1 MGASVIDVIP
11 SDQYCARAAL
21 TTPKGK
27 FTARVEANTSLDQ
40 GATGWVA
47 ALTPLAMK
55 MRSPIH
61 TNAVVDEEFSTNLV
75 EVQRIL
81 ASWYHDLH
89 PVPVE
94 APTRRLEG
102 PAGRGIGSFFSGG
115 VDSFYSALAP
125 EVTHLVF
132 VHGFDIRVDD
142 NELAEK
148 AVASAR
154 RAARELGK
162 ELIEVRTNIR
172 EFSDR
177 SSHWGYRYHGA
188 AMAHI
193 GHLLAEHLETV
204 YFPSSY
210 DEDTLMPWGSHPHLD
225 HLWSSSGVRFVH
237 HGLSTR
243 RVQKIMRLVDC
254 APAMEHLR
262 VCWLHPN
269 SVYNCGKCEKC
280 IRTVISLQVA
290 GGAGRCRTLPAA
302 VPVEEIAKLPIT
314 NHGSLVFAEQNLE
327 ALRRSGRNDPEL
339 EEALEQCIHRGHRRE
354 ARRERLSNLVAPL
367 TRR

>member
-11 SDQYCARAAL
+11 SDQYRARAVLA
-21 TTPKGK
+21 TPKGK
-27 FTARVEANTSLDQ
+27 FTALVEANTSLDQ
-40 GATGWVA
+40 GGTGWVA

-61 TNAVVDEEFSTNLV
+61 ADAVVDEEFSTNLI
-75 EVQRIL
+75 EVQGLL
-81 ASWYHDLH
+81 ASWYHDLR

-94 APTRRLEG
+94 ASKRRVDA

-132 VHGFDIRVDD
+132 VHGFDIRIDD
-142 NELAEK
+142 NELADK
-148 AVASAR
+148 ALSSAR
-154 RAARELGK
+154 AAARTLGK
-162 ELIEVRTNIR
+162 QLIEVRTNIR
-172 EFSDR
+172 GFSDR

-204 YFPSSY
+204 YIPSSY
-210 DEDTLMPWGSHPHLD
+210 DEDTLMPWGSHPQLD
-225 HLWSSSGVRFVH
+225 HLWSSSAVRFVH
-237 HGLSTR
+237 HGLSALRT
-243 RVQKIMRLVDC
+243 QKIMRLVDC
-254 APAMEHLR
+254 DAAMDHLR
-262 VCWLHPN
+262 VCWRHPN
-269 SVYNCGKCEKC
+269 SVYNCGQCEKC

-302 VPVEEIAKLPIT
+302 VPVEKIAKLPMT
-314 NHGSLVFAEQNLE
+314 NHGNIVFAEQNLE
-327 ALRRSGRNDPEL
+327 ALRESGRNDPEL
-339 EEALEQCIHRGHRRE
+339 EEALEQCIQRGHRRE
-354 ARRERLSNLVAPL
+354 ARRERLHDLVAPL

>member
-11 SDQYCARAAL
+11 SDQYCARATL

-27 FTARVEANTSLDQ
+27 FIARVDANTSLDQ

-61 TNAVVDEEFSTNLV
+61 TNAGVDEEFSTNLI

-89 PVPVE
+89 PVPVV
-94 APTRRLEG
+94 APTL
-102 PAGRGIGSFFSGG
+102 
-115 VDSFYSALAP
+115 
-125 EVTHLVF
+125 
-132 VHGFDIRVDD
+132 RV
-142 NELAEK
+142 E
-148 AVASAR
+148 
-154 RAARELGK
+154 AARELGK

-172 EFSDR
+172 GFSDR

-193 GHLLAEHLETV
+193 GHLLAEHLETL
-204 YFPSSY
+204 YIPSTY

-225 HLWSSSGVRFVH
+225 HLWSSSCVRFVH
-237 HGLSTR
+237 HESSAR

-262 VCWLHPN
+262 VCWRHPN

-302 VPVEEIAKLPIT
+302 VPVEKIAKLPMT
-314 NHGSLVFAEQNLE
+314 NHGNIVFAEQNLE
-327 ALRRSGRNDPEL
+327 ALRESGRNDPEL
-339 EEALEQCIHRGHRRE
+339 EKALEQCIHRGHRRE
-354 ARRERLSNLVAPL
+354 ARRQRFSDLVAPL

>member
-1 MGASVIDVIP
+1 MGASAIDVLP
-11 SDQYCARAAL
+11 SDPNCAHAAL

-27 FTARVEANTSLDQ
+27 FTARVEANTTLDH
-40 GATGWVA
+40 GGTGWVA

-55 MRSPIH
+55 MRSRIH
-61 TNAVVDEEFSTNLV
+61 TDAVVDEAFLTNTL
-75 EVQRIL
+75 EAQRIL

-89 PVPVE
+89 PVRVE
-94 APTRRLEG
+94 APIRRLEA

-142 NELAEK
+142 HELAAK
-148 AVASAR
+148 ALSSAR
-154 RAARELGK
+154 LAANALGK

-172 EFSDR
+172 QFSDR
-177 SSHWGYRYHGA
+177 SSHWGYRYHGV

-193 GHLLAEHLETV
+193 GHLLAEHLETL

-225 HLWSSSGVRFVH
+225 HLWSSSSVRFVH
-237 HGLSTR
+237 HGLSTH

-254 APAMEHLR
+254 EPAMEHLR
-262 VCWLHPN
+262 VCWRHPN
-269 SVYNCGKCEKC
+269 SVYNCGQCEKC
-280 IRTVISLQVA
+280 IRTVISLQAA
-290 GGAGRCRTLPAA
+290 GGAGRCRTLPAS
-302 VPVEEIAKLPIT
+302 VPVEKIAKLRIT
-314 NHGSLVFAEQNLE
+314 NHGSLVFAEQNLK
-327 ALRRSGRNDPEL
+327 ALWESGRDDPEL
-339 EEALEQCIHRGHRRE
+339 LKALEECIHRGHRRE
-354 ARRERLSNLVAPL
+354 ARRRRLSGVVAPL